1 MGSVNEVLNVAA
13 SQRNYI
19 STLFEGSDGI
29 LVCCLRQQNG
39 QTRDAEHSEHTANV
53 EGN

>member
-19 STLFEGSDGI
+19 STLFEGSDGS
-29 LVCCLRQQNG
+29 LVCCLGHQNE
-39 QTRDAEHSEHTANV
+39 QTRDTEHSEHTADV
-53 EGN
+53 EDN

>member
-19 STLFEGSDGI
+19 STLLERSDDI
-29 LVCCLRQQNG
+29 LVRCLRYQNG
-39 QTRDAEHSEHTANV
+39 QTRDAEHSEHTY
-53 EGN
+53 